1 MYSVVYIAYVTY
13 KFLHFSTDVRRHD
26 GHFKGYM
33 NYLSR
38 EDVLPMTYT
47 ILEAYVRT
55 TFPTFPTRDLDIV
68 CTLRGGGADPV
79 RQRVKEWVG
88 EYGKMRG
95 ISNIIAGEVNHASR
109 YECMCSDDD
118 NVCIYYMVYAQLIFI

>member
-1 MYSVVYIAYVTY
+1 
-13 KFLHFSTDVRRHD
+13 
-26 GHFKGYM
+26 
-33 NYLSR
+33 
-38 EDVLPMTYT
+38 MTYT